1 MYIKRFAVPVIP
13 ALIAA
18 IALGALPQ
26 RLKHPY
32 ASDAPITEPVIFGEG
47 VISTEDFDDYFAFTP
62 DGATIYFT
70 KHNVDFTGGTIVVSH
85 FRDGKWTTPEVA
97 PFSGQYEDGEP
108 CISPD
113 GKRLFFKSH
122 RPVTGQ
128 TPRRDADIW
137 FVEKTSPGWGPPQHL
152 DAPVNTDAYDWH
164 PSVTKDGTLYFV
176 SARKAERRENNIY
189 RAQLINGKYAT
200 VEMLPDEVN
209 SDYNDM
215 HPWISEDEKILLFVS
230 DNRPDSFGRDDLY
243 VSYNRSGKW
252 TPAKN
257 LGPKIN
263 TRFYEYSAKISP
275 DGKYLFYCHGFGDV
289 KLPDKKISAE
299 ELNGIF
305 NSARNGFANIYQ
317 IDLAAAG
324 VER

>member
-1 MYIKRFAVPVIP
+1 MNIKRFAYPILLAAVIVLGTP
-13 ALIAA
+13 A
-18 IALGALPQ
+18 Q
-26 RLKHPY
+26 QLKHPY
-32 ASDAPITEPVIFGEG
+32 ASDAPIAEPMIFGEG
-47 VISTEDFDDYFAFTP
+47 VISTQDFDDYFAFTP
-62 DGATIYFT
+62 DG
-70 KHNVDFTGGTIVVSH
+70 N
-85 FRDGKWTTPEVA
+85 GKWTEPEIA
-97 PFSGQYEDGEP
+97 PFSGQYNDGEP

-113 GKRLFFKSH
+113 GNRLFFKSN

-137 FVEKTSPGWGPPQHL
+137 FVEKTATGWGEPQHL
-152 DAPVNTDAYDWH
+152 DAPINTDAYDWH

-176 SARKAERRENNIY
+176 SDRKAEKRANNIY
-189 RAQLINGKYAT
+189 RAPLINGKYTT

-209 SDYNDM
+209 SDYHDM
-215 HPWISEDEKILLFVS
+215 HAWISADEKVLLFVS
-230 DNRPDSFGRDDLY
+230 DTRPDSFGQDDLY
-243 VSYNRSGKW
+243 VSYNRNGQWSQ
-252 TPAKN
+252 AKN

-289 KLPDKKISAE
+289 KLPDKKVSTQ

-324 VER
+324 IER